1 MEVRMDVPGDVRKG
15 AVART
20 AYALRSRRIRCAV
33 RRVDGVLIR
42 FSIAPHGKAAT
53 AVVAGSGPK
62 LLSAAEGAAL
72 KAAIA

>member
-1 MEVRMDVPGDVRKG
+1 MEIRMDVPANVRKG
-15 AVART
+15 AVARA
-20 AYALRSRRIRCAV
+20 AYAVRASRSRCST

-72 KAAIA
+72 KAALA